1 MMKGVYYGAP
11 MRKWIHGFPVGAS
24 SKPHGLFRRGGNKKY
39 TQKKRKSRSFYT
51 SRRRRRNH
59 PTSSQ

>member
-24 SKPHGLFRRGGNKKY
+24 SKPTGIFRRGGKKKY
-39 TQKKRKSRSFYT
+39 TKKKRKSRSFYM
-51 SRRRRRNH
+51 SRRRR
-59 PTSSQ
+59 P